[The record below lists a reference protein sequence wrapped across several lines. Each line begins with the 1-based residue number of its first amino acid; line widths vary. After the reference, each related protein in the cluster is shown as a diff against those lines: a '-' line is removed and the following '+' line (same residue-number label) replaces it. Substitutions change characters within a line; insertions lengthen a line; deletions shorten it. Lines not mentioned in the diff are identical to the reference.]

1 MKSLMSMVAALA
13 ILGGCSGAP
22 VSHMDHPAYQKMKY
36 APAVNWHTLQA
47 GRDMALMEK
56 KPYLVDFAVPEDCD
70 RCNFLQ
76 ENVYSREEIV
86 AKINA
91 EFVPILIDLSGNLTP
106 EEVALGEKYDFRNDC
121 LMLFLNHEG
130 EVIKDPDGTQMCF
143 ADKIEPEA
151 FMEYLDYVA
160 KEYVPEK

>member
-1 MKSLMSMVAALA
+1 MKSLISVAAALA

-22 VSHMDHPAYQKMKY
+22 VSHMDHPAYEKMKY
-36 APAVNWHTLQA
+36 APTVHWQTLA
-47 GRDMALMEK
+47 EGRKMALREK
-56 KPYLVDFAVPEDCD
+56 KPCLVDFAVPMGCD
-70 RCNFLQ
+70 RCDFLL
-76 ENVYSREEIV
+76 ENVYNREEIV

-130 EVIKDPDGTQMCF
+130 DVIKDPEGTQMCF
-143 ADKIEPEA
+143 ADKIEPEV
-151 FMEYLDYVA
+151 FMEYLDYVLE
-160 KEYVPEK
+160 EYVPEK